1 MIAKF
6 LLRATAVTVLLLAG
20 WAAPARAALAPV
32 HPASDWN
39 AALEKVIHADVTQS
53 VTLPGGDVLWI
64 FGDTTR
70 VNGVS
75 TVGPYGYPHS
85 AFVRQTAGTLT
96 FAAVP
101 GPFGYGWQQVP
112 NWSDGTYFWMS
123 TPIVDNGSLYVLGER
138 IRGVSPFTVVGPYVA
153 VFDAATLAF
162 QRIVPLPAGATG
174 TTMWGGVARTGSGW
188 WITGTH
194 PVPCSFGTNCSVG
207 DMAFVP
213 FGRLADATGWTVSDN
228 VIPATTNIG
237 VVLALRRTAAGWVI
251 FTKLGDAYGGTQ
263 IERLTAT
270 SVTGTWTI
278 TGRWAAPSPPGTI
291 TYAVAVHPEQ
301 AANSGQILVSY
312 NVNGDEAQYYPRFL
326 YLPL

>member
-1 MIAKF
+1 MIARS
-6 LLRATAVTVLLLAG
+6 LLRVLAVTLLLLTG

-32 HPASDWN
+32 HPAGDWT

-53 VTLPGGDVLWI
+53 VTLPGGDVLWV

-85 AFVRQTAGTLT
+85 AFVRQTAGTLSLR
-96 FAAVP
+96 ALS
-101 GPFGYGWQQVP
+101 GPYGYGWQQVP

-123 TPIVDNGSLYVLGER
+123 TPIVDNGSLYVIGER

-153 VFDAATLAF
+153 VFNASTLAF
-162 QRIVPLPAGATG
+162 QRIVPLPSGATG
-174 TTMWGGVARTGSGW
+174 TTMWGGVARASTGW

-194 PVPCSFGTNCSVG
+194 RVGCSGPANCSAA

-213 FGRLADATGWTVSDN
+213 FGRLADATGWTVYDN
-228 VIPATTNIG
+228 VIPETTNIG
-237 VVLALRRTAAGWVI
+237 VVLALRETATGWDI
-251 FTKLGDAYGGTQ
+251 FTKRGDAYAGTE

-270 SVTGTWTI
+270 SVTGTWTV
-278 TGRWAAPSPPGTI
+278 TGTWGAPSPAGTV

-301 AANSGQILVSY
+301 AASSGQILVSY
-312 NVNGDEAQYYPRFL
+312 NVNGIEAQYYPRFL

>member
-1 MIAKF
+1 MIAKP
-6 LLRATAVTVLLLAG
+6 LLRALAVTALLLAG
-20 WAAPARAALAPV
+20 WAAPARAALGPV
-32 HPASDWN
+32 YPASNWT

-53 VTLPGGDVLWI
+53 VTLPGGDILWV

-85 AFVRQTAGTLT
+85 AFAIQTAGTLT
-96 FAAVP
+96 FEAVP
-101 GPFGYGWQQVP
+101 GPYGYGWQQVP

-123 TPIVDNGSLYVLGER
+123 TPIVDSGSLYVLGQR

-153 VFDAATLAF
+153 VFNASTLAF
-162 QRIVPLPAGATG
+162 QRIVPLPSGATG
-174 TTMWGGVARTGSGW
+174 TTMWGGVAGTSNGW

-194 PVPCSFGTNCSVG
+194 PVKCSYSTNCSVA

-213 FGRLADATGWTVSDN
+213 FGGLADAARWTVYGN
-228 VIPATTNIG
+228 VIPETTNIG
-237 VVLALRRTAAGWVI
+237 VVLALRKAATGWAI
-251 FTKLGDAYGGTQ
+251 FTKRGDAYGGTQ

-278 TGRWAAPSPPGTI
+278 TGMWDAPSPAGAI

-301 AANSGQILVSY
+301 AANSGQVLVSY
-312 NVNGDEAQYYPRFL
+312 NVNGNEADYYPRFL